1 MLAGGLMA
9 QDLTQLINFVEILI
23 DIKEILEEH
32 DLLSRDIE
40 RDVFNNI
47 IDFLMA
53 KYTAELKES

>member
-1 MLAGGLMA
+1 MA